1 MPTPPHTS
9 SRHTRH
15 EPDRS
20 RQAWAGS
27 LSIPVAQRPARY
39 ADFSPTE
46 LAVVCS
52 NYDLG
57 VIQSI
62 KPVRAGS
69 HTSPKVVIKTRS
81 GAYLLKRR
89 SPGHDDPFR
98 VAASHAVQI
107 HLASRGFP
115 APRII
120 GTRRE
125 NNSMLQLRGRIYEM
139 FEFVTGRRP
148 DGSSADADACGRT
161 LADFHRHTNVLDT
174 RWEPPEGAYHNAVG
188 IEEHAQAAIRA
199 TPSDAHESIDRLT
212 RLFQE
217 ARSQTDRLGL
227 ARARPVLIHADW
239 HPGNILLE
247 DHRVRAVTDF
257 DSVRLAPRVVDL
269 ANGLLQFSI
278 DAGAHSPAD
287 WPAPPDLDRYRAFL
301 GGYHRPGDEPVDRAE
316 SALIPPLMIQA
327 LVAETLLPIA
337 RTGRF
342 GPLGPVAFLQ
352 AIAVKALWLSEN
364 AEALTSGR

>member
-1 MPTPPHTS
+1 MPTPPHTPPQHPQ
-9 SRHTRH
+9 R

-20 RQAWAGS
+20 SQTWTGS
-27 LSIPVAQRPARY
+27 LSIPVAQRPTRY

-52 NYDLG
+52 HYDLG

-69 HTSPKVVIKTRS
+69 HTSPKVLIKTRS

-120 GTRRE
+120 GTRAE

-139 FEFVTGRRP
+139 FEFVQGRRP
-148 DGSSADADACGRT
+148 DGSISDAAACGLT
-161 LADFHRHTNVLDT
+161 LAGFHRHTNALDT
-174 RWEPPEGAYHNAVG
+174 HFEPPAGAYHNAGG
-188 IEEHAQAAIRA
+188 IEEHAQTATRA
-199 TPSDAHESIDRLT
+199 TPPDAHEPIDRLM
-212 RLFQE
+212 RLFHE
-217 ARSQTDRLGL
+217 SRSRTDRLGL
-227 ARARPVLIHADW
+227 ARTRPVLIHADW

-287 WPAPPDLDRYRAFL
+287 WLAPPDLDRYRAFL
-301 GGYHRPGDEPVDRAE
+301 GGYRRPGDEPVDRAE

-352 AIAVKALWLSEN
+352 AIALKALWLSEN
-364 AEALTSGR
+364 AEALTVSP

>member
-1 MPTPPHTS
+1 MPTPPHTPS
-9 SRHTRH
+9 QHPHR

-20 RQAWAGS
+20 SQTWAGS
-27 LSIPVAQRPARY
+27 LSIPVAQRPTRY

-69 HTSPKVVIKTRS
+69 HTSPKVLIKTRS

-120 GTRRE
+120 GTRAE

-139 FEFVTGRRP
+139 FEFVPGRRP
-148 DGSSADADACGRT
+148 DGSSPDADACGRT

-174 RWEPPEGAYHNAVG
+174 HFEPPEGAYHNAGG
-188 IEEHAQAAIRA
+188 IEEHALAASRA
-199 TPSDAHESIDRLT
+199 TPPDAHESIDRLT
-212 RLFQE
+212 RLFHE
-217 ARSQTDRLGL
+217 ARSHTDRLGL
-227 ARARPVLIHADW
+227 ARSRPVLIHADW

-278 DAGAHSPAD
+278 KATEHSPAD
-287 WPAPPDLDRYRAFL
+287 WPAQPDLERYRAFL
-301 GGYHRPGDEPVDRAE
+301 DGYRRPEREPVERADPA
-316 SALIPPLMIQA
+316 SIPHLMIQA
-327 LVAETLLPIA
+327 LVAESLLPIA

-342 GPLGPVAFLQ
+342 GPLEPVAFLD
-352 AIAVKALWLSEN
+352 AIARKARWLSEN
-364 AEALTSGR
+364 ADAVTTGH